1 LIPRYKKHARSET
14 EESPMPDHSTLIAE
28 FLAEHWEEDRDALAC
43 DLISQWPHLTGAEI
57 EQAIEVAGQRR
68 ERERLSWGAKLS
80 PRISQGLGADAI
92 GLNGGADS

>member
-1 LIPRYKKHARSET
+1 
-14 EESPMPDHSTLIAE
+14 MPDHSTLIAE

-68 ERERLSWGAKLS
+68 ERERLSWAPSSHSELS
-80 PRISQGLGADAI
+80 QRLRG
-92 GLNGGADS
+92 